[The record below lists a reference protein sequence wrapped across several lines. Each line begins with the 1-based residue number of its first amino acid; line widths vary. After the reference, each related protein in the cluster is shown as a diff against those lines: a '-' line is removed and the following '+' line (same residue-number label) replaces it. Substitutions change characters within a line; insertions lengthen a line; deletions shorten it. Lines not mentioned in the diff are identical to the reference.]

1 MAIYELHNINLKYKP
16 TTHRLLRELD
26 KSAVGLEI
34 FHIFLSENEKSS
46 TQKSK
51 QG

>member
-1 MAIYELHNINLKYKP
+1 MAIYVLHNINLKYKP
-16 TTHRLLRELD
+16 TTHRLLGELD
-26 KSAVGLEI
+26 KSAIGLEV

-46 TQKSK
+46 IQKGK

>member
-1 MAIYELHNINLKYKP
+1 MVIYVLYNINLKYRP

-26 KSAVGLEI
+26 KSAVWLEI